1 MTLFFLNERQWHI
14 HIAEFNVFLFNS
26 FFFFLWEM
34 TREISQE
41 YQKYSWLMQPLSL
54 SWGTNFFYTSEDL
67 WTSLLKYKR
76 SLKQDQ
82 STSIK
87 LTPWQ
92 SRISHIGKTFFS
104 VSRKN
109 PLILTLIPLSHF
121 FLFTLTTWPFFTA
134 PIYLFIKSNE

>member
-14 HIAEFNVFLFNS
+14 HIAEFTVFLFNS
-26 FFFFLWEM
+26 FFCGKWWKKFPKNTKNILG
-34 TREISQE
+34 
-41 YQKYSWLMQPLSL
+41 YMQPLSL
-54 SWGTNFFYTSEDL
+54 SWGTNFFYTLEDL
-67 WTSLLKYKR
+67 LTSLLKCKR

-92 SRISHIGKTFFS
+92 SWISHIGKTFFL

-109 PLILTLIPLSHF
+109 PLTYTNTIESFLPFHSHNLT
-121 FLFTLTTWPFFTA
+121 FLHCP
-134 PIYLFIKSNE
+134 YLFIY

>member
-14 HIAEFNVFLFNS
+14 HIAEFTVFLFNS
-26 FFFFLWEM
+26 FFCGKWWKKFPKNTKNILG
-34 TREISQE
+34 
-41 YQKYSWLMQPLSL
+41 YMQPLSL
-54 SWGTNFFYTSEDL
+54 SWGTNFFYTLEDL
-67 WTSLLKYKR
+67 LTSLLKCKR

-92 SRISHIGKTFFS
+92 SWISHIGKTIFL

-109 PLILTLIPLSHF
+109 PLILNTNTIESFLPFHSHNLT
-121 FLFTLTTWPFFTA
+121 FLHCS
-134 PIYLFIKSNE
+134 YLFIY